1 VVSIQ
6 CCNIHSMLCNTVVS
20 IQCCNIHSMLCNT
33 VISIQCCAILW
44 YPFNAVQYCGIAVQY
59 YGMHAI
65 LYNTQ
70 YCGIHA
76 ILWYPFNFKSVSIV
90 QWCFV
95 VIYFVCAKN
104 RVTISLQARVSTIE
118 YDHNHLS
125 FTLQAHV
132 ND

>member
-1 VVSIQ
+1 
-6 CCNIHSMLCNTVVS
+6 
-20 IQCCNIHSMLCNT
+20 MLCNT

-44 YPFNAVQYCGIAVQY
+44 YPCNAAQFCIQCCAILWYPFNTVQYCGIHSTLCDTVVSIQY
-59 YGMHAI
+59 CGMHAI

-76 ILWYPFNFKSVSIV
+76 ILWFSSILWYPFNFKSVSIV

-118 YDHNHLS
+118 YDHNHFS
-125 FTLQAHV
+125 FTL
-132 ND
+132 